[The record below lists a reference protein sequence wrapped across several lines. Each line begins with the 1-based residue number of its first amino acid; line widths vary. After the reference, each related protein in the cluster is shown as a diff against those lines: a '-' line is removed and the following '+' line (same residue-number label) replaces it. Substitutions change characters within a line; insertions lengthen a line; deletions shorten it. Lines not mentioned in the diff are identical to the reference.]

1 MGMPSLFSLCKWLE
15 QTSVGASVRDSL
27 WLFPTIETLHLFGI
41 VLLVGSTSFFD
52 LRLLGLIMREQP
64 VSKIVGR
71 MVPWALAGFLVQTV
85 TGFLLFSSEATKCF
99 TNTAFRVKMLMIV
112 LAGMNAVFFHW
123 TAYRSVNK
131 WDAAPSTPVGAKVA
145 GALSIL
151 FWFGIVAAG
160 RWIAFV

>member
-1 MGMPSLFSLCKWLE
+1 MLDWIGLCKWLE
-15 QTSVGASVRDSL
+15 QTPVGTHVRESL

-52 LRLLGLIMREQP
+52 LRLLGLIMRDQP
-64 VSKIVGR
+64 VSKIVGK
-71 MVPWALAGFLVQTV
+71 MEPWAIAGFIVQVV
-85 TGFLLFSSEATKCF
+85 TGFLLFASEATKCF
-99 TNTAFRVKMLMIV
+99 TNAAFRVKMLMIV
-112 LAGMNAVFFHW
+112 LAGLNAAFFHW

-131 WDAAPSTPVGAKVA
+131 WDTSPNTPFGAKFA
-145 GALSIL
+145 GAFSIL

>member
-1 MGMPSLFSLCKWLE
+1 MPDLLSLCKWLE
-15 QTSVGASVRDSL
+15 HTLVGTHVRESL

-52 LRLLGLIMREQP
+52 LRLLGLTMREQP

-71 MVPWALAGFLVQTV
+71 LQPWVWAGFVVQTV
-85 TGFLLFSSEATKCF
+85 TGFLLFSSEASKMYP
-99 TNTAFRVKMLMIV
+99 NPAFRLKMLMIL
-112 LAGMNAVFFHW
+112 LAGINAMFFQW
-123 TAYRSVNK
+123 TSYRSVGK
-131 WDAAPSTPVGAKVA
+131 WGDTPATPIGAKVA

-160 RWIAFV
+160 RWIAFI